1 MSGLKIAVN
10 AGSHE
15 RRFSPV
21 SVVVPVPADAGHAVI
36 MPAGLKEKEI
46 PPPPVFGQIGEVKD
60 GKAELCFVLPYQK
73 KNSVA
78 EYTVTFEKGP
88 APAGVELATQDG
100 GDVEI
105 GILGQRLGRYY
116 VDADK
121 YFRPFIHPVM
131 GPYGH
136 SVTRGYP
143 VEPRANEAEDHPH
156 HKSVWVAHG
165 DMNGVDNWHTGGRQH
180 QREVLAC
187 TNGAAKGVLTT
198 KNDWTD
204 LEGNKTN
211 EDVRTWTFWAMP
223 GGLRVFDLD
232 ITIIAS
238 DGPLKL
244 GDTKEGGI
252 ISVRVATTMDVP
264 RTGKIENAEGGI
276 DEDENWGK
284 RSGWCDYSGLDEG
297 GNRVGIAVM
306 NHPKSFRYPTYWH
319 VRNYGLMGANPFGL
333 SHFYGDKGRDG
344 TVTIEKGQSLWFG
357 YRVYVHGGD
366 AAGGQVEDAFH
377 AYINPPT
384 ASVVE

>member
-1 MSGLKIAVN
+1 MSDMKIAVN
-10 AGSHE
+10 AGPHD

-21 SVVVPVPADAGHAVI
+21 CLTVPVPDGACSAVI
-36 MPAGLKEKEI
+36 QPSGLGEKEI
-46 PPPPVFGQIGEVKD
+46 PPPPIVGQIGEVAD
-60 GKAELCFVLPYQK
+60 GKAELTFVLPYQK
-73 KNSVA
+73 KNSTV
-78 EYTVTFEKGP
+78 EYDVEFKTDAV
-88 APAGVELATQDG
+88 PAGVDLDTQDN

-105 GILGQRLGRYY
+105 TIQGQRLGRYY
-116 VDADK
+116 VDADE
-121 YFRPFIHPVM
+121 YFRPFIHPIM

-165 DMNGVDNWHTGGRQH
+165 DMNGVDNWHVGGRQY

-187 TNGAAKGVLTT
+187 SGGAVKGVLQT

-211 EDVRTWTFWAMP
+211 EDIRKWTFWSMP

-232 ITIIAS
+232 IQIIAS
-238 DGPLKL
+238 EGELKL

-252 ISVRVATTMDVP
+252 LSVRVATTMDVP
-264 RTGKIENAEGGI
+264 RTGKIEIAEGGV
-276 DEDENWGK
+276 DEDETWGK
-284 RSGWCDYSGLDEG
+284 RSAWCDYSGLDEG

-306 NHPKSFRYPTYWH
+306 NDPNSFRYPTYWH

-333 SHFYGDKGRDG
+333 SHFYGDKDRDG
-344 TVTIEKGQSLWFG
+344 TVVLQKGESLWFG
-357 YRVYVHGGD
+357 YRVFVHGGD
-366 AAGGQVEDAFH
+366 ADGGQVEDAFH
-377 AYINPPT
+377 SYVNPPV